1 MNTQLKKKCENFDFK
16 ELFNKKGYAYFTQGM
31 YNLNLIGIRASGNQ
45 ITNTFNDILVVDY
58 KDEFGFQR
66 KIYNITTD
74 PGYYY
79 MMHNCNINGCAIV
92 KEGQYRKLWTIGMHQ
107 GKYKALVQ
115 YSPVTVYRDK
125 DKDEFYDFTP
135 NTEEKG
141 IFGINLH
148 RANQNI
154 ESQLIDKWSA
164 GCQVFASPVKFNEF
178 LKLCEAQINNGMGKY
193 FTYTLINEED
203 M

>member
-31 YNLNLIGIRASGNQ
+31 YNLNLIGVRASGNQ

-58 KDEFGFQR
+58 
-66 KIYNITTD
+66 
-74 PGYYY
+74 
-79 MMHNCNINGCAIV
+79 
-92 KEGQYRKLWTIGMHQ
+92 
-107 GKYKALVQ
+107 
-115 YSPVTVYRDK
+115 
-125 DKDEFYDFTP
+125 KDEFYDFTP